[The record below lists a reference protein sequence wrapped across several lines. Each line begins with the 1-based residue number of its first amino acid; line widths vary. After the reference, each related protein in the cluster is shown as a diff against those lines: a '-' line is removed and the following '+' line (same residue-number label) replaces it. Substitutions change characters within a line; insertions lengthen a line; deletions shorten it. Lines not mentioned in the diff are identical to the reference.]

1 LTSNE
6 RERRNVMTD
15 RVILGL
21 ATSFL
26 LLAVPLLNSCSRNNA
41 TSEGPT
47 APGMADLERRAMDFG
62 GSQTIFGTELL
73 PAADVDM
80 STIPWPYDLLDD
92 VDWTVAV
99 AIEDPPDGCRR
110 QPKRERACRRSDTAL
125 GPNFPLG
132 ISRSADF
139 PVRMSVHLYHAD

>member
-1 LTSNE
+1 MRDATHILTILALF
-6 RERRNVMTD
+6 VLL
-15 RVILGL
+15 IPLGL
-21 ATSFL
+21 GCGNESRHGTN
-26 LLAVPLLNSCSRNNA
+26 PLTPPVEIANRQ
-41 TSEGPT
+41 
-47 APGMADLERRAMDFG
+47 AMWFG
-62 GSQTIFGTELL
+62 DSQTIFGTEEL

-139 PVRMSVHLYHAD
+139 PVRMSIHLYDAD